1 MDDRRQFL
9 QRLAERNPSR
19 LEQAI
24 ALLWYY
30 ERTQL
35 YTERSAT
42 DLARDIE
49 EDGFGRQNITHLRNS
64 LRASRATVSGAVR
77 GTYRINA
84 ARFQELS
91 NDLSQ
96 LLDID
101 EPEATSSVIP
111 MDFVNGTRTYLERL
125 VRQINLSYDAGLYD
139 ATAVLTRRLAES
151 LIIEV
156 YIHQGREQEIRQD
169 GSFLMLNGLINHIV
183 ADPLVVKSRNFSQV
197 VNVIKDVGDTAA
209 HHRTYITP
217 KEDID
222 DNRAQVRRIINELLI
237 LSGIRT

>member
-1 MDDRRQFL
+1 MNGRREFL
-9 QRLAERNPSR
+9 QRLAESKPSR

-35 YTERSAT
+35 YAERSAT

-49 EDGFGRQNITHLRNS
+49 EDGFGRQNITHLQNS
-64 LRASRATVSGAVR
+64 LRRSRTTVAGEIR
-77 GTYRINA
+77 GTFRINA

-91 NDLSQ
+91 KDLSQ

-111 MDFVNGTRTYLERL
+111 MNFVNGTRTYLERL

-139 ATAVLTRRLAES
+139 ATAVLMRRLAES

-156 YIHQGREQEIRQD
+156 YIHHGREQEVRQN
-169 GSFLMLNGLINHIV
+169 GSFMMLNGLIAHIIS
-183 ADPLVVKSRNFSQV
+183 DPLVAKSRSFDRV
-197 VNVIKDVGDTAA
+197 INVIKDVGDTAA

-222 DNRAQVRRIINELLI
+222 DNRQQMRRIISELLT
-237 LSGIRT
+237 LAGIRA